1 MKKII
6 LALLIAPQI
15 LFAQNLSKQD
25 KKAAKR
31 IKADIDFLASDRL
44 EGRRTGTEGEALA
57 YEYISAKFRNMGL
70 KPKGSENGSY
80 LQPFNVFEGKE
91 IKPSTSFYIDEVS
104 LAAGKDF
111 FPLAYSANTASPIS
125 VRLTKA
131 EAGQAWLIDLKDT
144 LAGAQ
149 VNPHF
154 DINAYMQAKAA
165 EAAKSGAAAVVFIN
179 SSSLKDDIKFNP
191 KEKAT
196 PLPVPV
202 VFVNDKEL
210 ARKTDVEAGKQ
221 LIKINIETGDKQST
235 GHNVIGFIDNG
246 AKTTIV
252 IGAHYDHL
260 GYGQDHNSLY
270 TGTDKQVHNGA
281 DDNASGVAA
290 MLELANWIKRSPL
303 RTNNYLFISF
313 SGEELGLYGSKYF
326 VQNSTIDL
334 KSINYMIN
342 LDMVGRLNPETK
354 GLTIGGFGTSPYWQ
368 QTLTTKD
375 EYFTIKYDTSG
386 AGPSDHTSF
395 YRADIP
401 VLFFFT
407 GTHGDYHK
415 PSDDADK
422 INLEGEVKL
431 VNYVKQILVSTN
443 YEQKLAFTKTKEKDM
458 GKSSF
463 KVSLGIMP
471 DYTFSGNGVLVDGVS
486 EGKAAQKAGI
496 QKGDVLFQLGSFAFS
511 DVQTYMNALNKF
523 EKGDTT
529 KVKLKRGNETLELTI
544 TF

>member
-1 MKKII
+1 MKRFF
-6 LALLIAPQI
+6 LALVLLPYL

-25 KKAAKR
+25 KKAARR
-31 IKADIDFLASDRL
+31 IQADVTFLASDRL

-57 YEYISAKFRNMGL
+57 YEFLSSRFRTLGL
-70 KPKGSENGSY
+70 EAKGSENGSY

-91 IKPSTSFYIDEVS
+91 IKPSTVFNIDEVQ
-104 LAAGKDF
+104 LIAGKDF
-111 FPLAYSANTASPIS
+111 FPLAFSSNTSAPIN
-125 VRLTKA
+125 VRITKS

-144 LAGAQ
+144 LKGAQ
-149 VNPHF
+149 TNPHF
-154 DINAYMQAKAA
+154 DVHIYMQSKAA
-165 EAAKSGAAAVVFIN
+165 EAAKAGAAAVIFFN
-179 SSSLKDDIKFNP
+179 SSSIKDDIKFNP

-196 PLPVPV
+196 ALSIPV
-202 VFVNDKEL
+202 VFVNDKDL
-210 ARKTDVEAGKQ
+210 AAKTEVESGKQ
-221 LIKINIETGDKQST
+221 LIRLHIETGDKYST
-235 GHNVIGFIDNG
+235 GHNVVAYMNNN
-246 AKTTIV
+246 AKNTIV

-260 GYGQDHNSLY
+260 GYGQDRNSLY
-270 TGTDKQVHNGA
+270 AGADKQIHNGA

-290 MLELANWIKRSPL
+290 MLELARWLKKSSL
-303 RTNNYLFISF
+303 RTNNYLFIAF

-326 VQNSTIDL
+326 VQNSTIEL
-334 KSINYMIN
+334 KNINYMIN

-368 QTLTTKD
+368 QTLSTKD
-375 EYFTIKYDTSG
+375 DYFSIKYDTSG

-415 PSDDADK
+415 PSDDAFK
-422 INLEGEVKL
+422 INLEGEVRI
-431 VNYVKQILVSTN
+431 VNYIKQILVGTN
-443 YEQKLAFTKTKEKDM
+443 YETKLAFTKTKEKEM

-471 DYTFSGNGVLVDGVS
+471 DYTFSGDGVLVDGVS
-486 EGKAAQKAGI
+486 EGKAAQRAGI
-496 QKGDVLFQLGSFAFS
+496 QKGDVIFQLGSFAFN
-511 DVQTYMNALNKF
+511 DVQSYMNALNKF
-523 EKGDTT
+523 EKGDST
-529 KVKLKRGNETLELTI
+529 KVKLRRGNQTLELAI